1 MGASG
6 GMAPRIVV
14 QPLDGP
20 PGAIPSLV
28 ATLDAVERARA
39 AAFRHPR
46 DRHRFIARR
55 AWLRGLLA
63 EALACAPGEIEFGQ
77 NAFGKPIVQGGGD
90 LRFSVSH
97 SDGLGLCAI
106 AHGVEI
112 GCDVERRNPALA
124 DPAVARSLF
133 ARAEVRALEALPPE
147 DWVEGFFNCWTRKEA
162 FVKAIGQGLSYPLS
176 IFEVSVRP
184 GEPPALLCGGAGWSV
199 QSFQPAPGY
208 QAAVVTED

>member
-1 MGASG
+1 M
-6 GMAPRIVV
+6 GMAPRIVA
-14 QPLDGP
+14 QPLDGS
-20 PGAIPSLV
+20 PGAIPALA
-28 ATLDAVERARA
+28 ATLDAGELARA

-46 DRHRFIARR
+46 DRDRFIARR

-63 EALACAPGEIEFGQ
+63 EELGCTPGEIAFDQ
-77 NAFGKPIVQGGGD
+77 NAFGKPIVRDGDD

-106 AHGVEI
+106 AHGTEL
-112 GCDVERRNPALA
+112 GCDVERLNPALA

-147 DWVEGFFNCWTRKEA
+147 EWVEGFFNCWTRKEA

-184 GEPPALLCGGAGWSV
+184 GAPAALLCGGGGWSV